1 MDSLMKRDSLG
12 LIFKV
17 EKQLGR
23 GDIFEIIADFPDG
36 SQQVTRFHHENH
48 DGLGALLECSKQWS
62 GSALHLPQFNLKLK
76 NSSSQLPAAL
86 HGFWEDLK
94 PRTTKW
100 KSILPHTA
108 YSPAHLARCVF
119 SMAETQKVVAAA
131 REQKV
136 SVPVFLLWHVNAVVS
151 EHLLNPEQTDCHWL
165 LPVNMRR
172 GHREKSCSANRTS
185 SVGLHFGS
193 TDSMQSLAH
202 VYQTALNPLHARA
215 NAALAHA
222 AALLG
227 EKILLKLARARGE
240 RNTWIGSFTN
250 LGIWNFPQLPTSAHW
265 PESIS
270 VAPPAGTPCFPVG
283 VGMVTWQGR
292 LALSLRLH
300 AALCTHEAAL
310 HEKLLNEM
318 TSRCVN
324 FSSSQSLPPP
334 PPDGFAQSNG

>member
-17 EKQLGR
+17 EKKLGR

-62 GSALHLPQFNLKLK
+62 GAALHLPQFNLKVK
-76 NSSSQLPAAL
+76 NSGAQLPAAL

-94 PRTTKW
+94 PRTTIW
-100 KSILPHTA
+100 KSIQPQTA

-119 SMAETQKVVAAA
+119 SKTETQKVVAFA

-136 SVPVFLLWHVNAVVS
+136 SVPVFLLWHMNAVVS
-151 EHLLNPEQTDCHWL
+151 TYLLNPEQMDCHWL

-172 GHREKSCSANRTS
+172 GHHETGCTINRTS
-185 SVGLHFGS
+185 SVGLHFQR
-193 TDSMQSLAH
+193 TDSMQNLSDI
-202 VYQTALNPLHARA
+202 YQNSLNPWHARA
-215 NAALAHA
+215 NETLAHA

-227 EKILLKLARARGE
+227 EKTLLKLARARGV

-250 LGIWNFPQLPTSAHW
+250 LGIWNFPQLPASAHW

-300 AALCTHEAAL
+300 AALCTQEPTL
-310 HEKLLNEM
+310 PEKLLKDM
-318 TSRCVN
+318 ASRCVN
-324 FSSSQSLPPP
+324 FSSVQTHPPT
-334 PPDGFAQSNG
+334 PPDSFAQSNG